1 MSSSISGFF
10 NSALVRVA
18 VIIGN
23 LFVFIVTKGEILE
36 TIELQKG

>member
-18 VIIGN
+18 VIVGN
-23 LFVFIVTKGEILE
+23 SFVFVVTKCEILE
-36 TIELQKG
+36 T